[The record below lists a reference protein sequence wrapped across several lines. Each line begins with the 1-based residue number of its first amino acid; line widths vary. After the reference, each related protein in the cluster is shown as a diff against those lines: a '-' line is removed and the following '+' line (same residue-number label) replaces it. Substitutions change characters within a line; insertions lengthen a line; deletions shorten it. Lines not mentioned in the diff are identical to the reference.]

1 DVPALYFCRE
11 PGEAMRE
18 PWLLGRYVRRA
29 TSPIELRRW
38 GSGVAG
44 FLNRFG
50 SPLVDPRRVGDLV
63 SAHYPR
69 GQVGTLYLDDVP
81 QSFLR
86 VNHYGQWKGQLC
98 LDDRMH
104 SLSMLCMVLHS
115 FTS

>member
-1 DVPALYFCRE
+1 GLGAVDVPALYFCRE

-18 PWLLGRYVRRA
+18 SPWLLGRYVRRA

-63 SAHYPR
+63 SETGRAGLPAGAR
-69 GQVGTLYLDDVP
+69 ELEEGAG
-81 QSFLR
+81 
-86 VNHYGQWKGQLC
+86 
-98 LDDRMH
+98 
-104 SLSMLCMVLHS
+104 
-115 FTS
+115 